1 MNLIKRSQPDP
12 ARAQLRKYGLIMF
25 TAFAVISGLLFLRH
39 KPAWLYTFIP
49 SMLFLVSALIAP
61 GVLAPVEKLWMKLAA
76 VMGFVMTNVLLTLV
90 FVVAVIPAG
99 LILQLF
105 GKSQIRKCFSKE
117 MNTYWISVNRTG
129 PCSRPDK
136 PY

>member
-1 MNLIKRSQPDP
+1 
-12 ARAQLRKYGLIMF
+12 
-25 TAFAVISGLLFLRH
+25 
-39 KPAWLYTFIP
+39 
-49 SMLFLVSALIAP
+49 MLFLVSALIAP